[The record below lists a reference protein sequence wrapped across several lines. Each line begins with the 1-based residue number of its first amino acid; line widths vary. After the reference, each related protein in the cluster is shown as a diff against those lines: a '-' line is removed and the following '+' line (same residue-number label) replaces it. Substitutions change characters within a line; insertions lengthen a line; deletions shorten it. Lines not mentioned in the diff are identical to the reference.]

1 MLEIFMSEEEKRR
14 YKWCP
19 KCGAKCL
26 INKPFIRCFDCWIP
40 FVSYDEYKNR
50 DKTKVMEE
58 YKKAQIERKETNK
71 QRDAQ
76 RRSANRPTCPTC
88 GSTNV
93 EKIST
98 AAKVGGAA
106 MFGLLSKTARS
117 QFKCKNCGY
126 KW

>member
-1 MLEIFMSEEEKRR
+1 MTKAEKMRSK
-14 YKWCP
+14 YCP
-19 KCGAKCL
+19 KCGMTYLDSPFSSCMKCGIKL
-26 INKPFIRCFDCWIP
+26 M
-40 FVSYDEYKNR
+40 SY
-50 DKTKVMEE
+50 EE
-58 YKKAQIERKETNK
+58 YKHRNQTKVDKEYKELQIKKNAEKA
-71 QRDAQ
+71 
-76 RRSANRPTCPTC
+76 ANGQLYIPTCPTC